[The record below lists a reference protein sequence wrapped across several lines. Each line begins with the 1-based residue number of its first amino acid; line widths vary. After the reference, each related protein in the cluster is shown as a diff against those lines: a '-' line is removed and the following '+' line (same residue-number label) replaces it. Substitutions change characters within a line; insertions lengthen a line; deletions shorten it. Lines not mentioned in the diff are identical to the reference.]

1 MNVFVWQEIF
11 VLCGGQYIRGQSQK
25 HSRLSCGV
33 AIIIPHN
40 VTLDFTYLYI

>member
-1 MNVFVWQEIF
+1 MNVFVWRGIF
-11 VLCGGQYIRGQSQK
+11 VLCGGTCIRERSQK
-25 HSRLSCGV
+25 HSRFSCGV